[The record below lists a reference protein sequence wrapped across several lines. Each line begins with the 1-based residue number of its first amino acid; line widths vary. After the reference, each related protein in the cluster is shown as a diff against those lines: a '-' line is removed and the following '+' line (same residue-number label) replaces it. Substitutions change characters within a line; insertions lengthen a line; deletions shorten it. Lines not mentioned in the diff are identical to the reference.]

1 MSAHKKGHSKNRVAF
16 WVYVYE
22 ERRTLIQM
30 LLKATLLITFPLSVF

>member
-22 ERRTLIQM
+22 ECKTLIQM
-30 LLKATLLITFPLSVF
+30 LLKATLLIALPVSVF